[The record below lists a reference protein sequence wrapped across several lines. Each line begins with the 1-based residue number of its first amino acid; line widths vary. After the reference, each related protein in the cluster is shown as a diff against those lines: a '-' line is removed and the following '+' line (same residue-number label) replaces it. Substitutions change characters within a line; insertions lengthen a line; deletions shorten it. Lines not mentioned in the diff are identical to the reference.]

1 VQRVKDFQK
10 AVDALCIITI
20 GEEGEA
26 YYQVAYTV
34 VDADGT
40 TLKREWEPLNAIKDH
55 NPKFLFYDGLWAAGL
70 P

>member
-1 VQRVKDFQK
+1 MQRVKDFQK

-26 YYQVAYTV
+26 YYQVAYAV

-55 NPKFLFYDGLWAAGL
+55 NPKFLFDDGLWAAGL